1 MIKKSNLNNN
11 NLVNSQLELLKINSE
26 LKNINN
32 KDKELFL
39 KEYQE
44 VLDAI
49 KPISKYVDKIKN
61 ITIPIPIEKNS
72 LFKTSDEVI
81 KLINEDDFNR
91 YEFKY
96 KKLQKNIPLLKL
108 KSINFKPKIVDI
120 FDKKQYKIQ
129 DFNNL
134 NAYLDSIPDI
144 KIKDT
149 NLEKQLQEKIIKIE
163 KIKNLIKLLIIPL
176 DIKKINN
183 AVQLIKIINKD
194 TKNKIILSKK
204 TLDITKI
211 NKTIQLIKLKTNK
224 FDEDNKKEIEEI
236 NLFSKKN
243 LDSNLDFN
251 LDSKLN
257 SKLEPFNLEG
267 GDISTYLNNISKK
280 NLIIN
285 NLQKLKNLNKIFIK
299 TINEFKVYYIQ
310 YKYYQLFLIQ
320 KLNITNIENQITV
333 SLSLDQIF
341 YFYKLFNEKYK
352 IIINPKE
359 EIFNKTLDIET
370 KKKRKK
376 MFLQYYFQIYIIYH
390 FLKFLMIK
398 IINDLNKTSIT
409 SIDNINIDDYE
420 QQFTN
425 SKFIYFLYDDN
436 DDENKIELQKLLILL
451 NILWKN

>member
-11 NLVNSQLELLKINSE
+11 NLINSQLELLKINSQ

-32 KDKELFL
+32 KDRELFL

-61 ITIPIPIEKNS
+61 KTIPMPIKKNS

-81 KLINEDDFNR
+81 KLINEDNFNK

-96 KKLQKNIPLLKL
+96 KKLLKNIPLLKL

-149 NLEKQLQEKIIKIE
+149 NLEKQLQEKIIKI
-163 KIKNLIKLLIIPL
+163 KKLKNLIKLLIIPL

-194 TKNKIILSKK
+194 TENKIKLSKK

-211 NKTIQLIKLKTNK
+211 NKTIQLIKLNTNK

-243 LDSNLDFN
+243 LDSN

-285 NLQKLKNLNKIFIK
+285 NLQKLKKINKIFIK

-370 KKKRKK
+370 KKKRKR

-409 SIDNINIDDYE
+409 SIDNINIDDYQ
-420 QQFTN
+420 QQFT
-425 SKFIYFLYDDN
+425 SSEFIYFLYDDT

-451 NILWKN
+451 NILWKK

>member
-11 NLVNSQLELLKINSE
+11 NLINSQLELLKINSQ

-32 KDKELFL
+32 KDRELFL

-61 ITIPIPIEKNS
+61 KTIPIPIKKNS

-81 KLINEDDFNR
+81 KLINEDNFNK

-96 KKLQKNIPLLKL
+96 KKLLKNIPLLKL

-149 NLEKQLQEKIIKIE
+149 NLEKQLQEKIIKI
-163 KIKNLIKLLIIPL
+163 KKLKNLIKLLIIPL

-194 TKNKIILSKK
+194 TENKIKLSKK

-211 NKTIQLIKLKTNK
+211 NKTIQLIKLNTNK

-243 LDSNLDFN
+243 LDSN

-285 NLQKLKNLNKIFIK
+285 NLQKLKNINKIFIK

-333 SLSLDQIF
+333 SLSLDKIF
-341 YFYKLFNEKYK
+341 YFYKLFNKKYK
-352 IIINPKE
+352 IIINPEE

-409 SIDNINIDDYE
+409 SIDNINIDDYQ
-420 QQFTN
+420 QQFT
-425 SKFIYFLYDDN
+425 SLQFIYFLYDDT

-451 NILWKN
+451 NILWKK

>member
-11 NLVNSQLELLKINSE
+11 NLINSQLELLKINSQ

-32 KDKELFL
+32 KDRELFL

-61 ITIPIPIEKNS
+61 KTIPIPIKKNS

-81 KLINEDDFNR
+81 KLINEDDFNK

-149 NLEKQLQEKIIKIE
+149 NLEKQLQEKIIKI
-163 KIKNLIKLLIIPL
+163 KKLKNLIKLLIIPL

-194 TKNKIILSKK
+194 TENKIKLSKK

-211 NKTIQLIKLKTNK
+211 NKTIQLIKLNTNK

-243 LDSNLDFN
+243 LDSN

-285 NLQKLKNLNKIFIK
+285 NLQKLKNINKIFIK

-333 SLSLDQIF
+333 SLSLDKIF
-341 YFYKLFNEKYK
+341 YFYKLFNKKYK
-352 IIINPKE
+352 IIINPEE

-409 SIDNINIDDYE
+409 SIDNINIDDYQ
-420 QQFTN
+420 QQFT
-425 SKFIYFLYDDN
+425 SSQFIYFLYDDT

-451 NILWKN
+451 NILWKK

>member
-11 NLVNSQLELLKINSE
+11 NLINSQLELLKINSQ

-32 KDKELFL
+32 KDRELFL

-61 ITIPIPIEKNS
+61 KTIPIPIKKNS

-81 KLINEDDFNR
+81 KLINEDDFNK

-149 NLEKQLQEKIIKIE
+149 NLEKQLQEKIIKI
-163 KIKNLIKLLIIPL
+163 KKLKNLIKLLIIPL

-194 TKNKIILSKK
+194 TENKIKLSKK
-204 TLDITKI
+204 NLDITKI
-211 NKTIQLIKLKTNK
+211 NKTIQLIKLNTNK

-243 LDSNLDFN
+243 LDSN

-285 NLQKLKNLNKIFIK
+285 NLQKLKKINKIFIK

-333 SLSLDQIF
+333 SLSLDKIF
-341 YFYKLFNEKYK
+341 YFYKLFNKKYK
-352 IIINPKE
+352 IIINPEE

-370 KKKRKK
+370 KKKRKR

-409 SIDNINIDDYE
+409 SIDNINIDDYQ
-420 QQFTN
+420 QQFT
-425 SKFIYFLYDDN
+425 SSEFIYFLYDDT

-451 NILWKN
+451 NILWKK

>member
-11 NLVNSQLELLKINSE
+11 NLINSQLELLKINSQ

-39 KEYQE
+39 KKYQE

-61 ITIPIPIEKNS
+61 KTIPIPIKKNS

-81 KLINEDDFNR
+81 KLINEDDFNK

-96 KKLQKNIPLLKL
+96 KKLLKNIPLLKL

-149 NLEKQLQEKIIKIE
+149 NLEKQLQEKIIKI
-163 KIKNLIKLLIIPL
+163 KKLKNLIKLLIIPL

-194 TKNKIILSKK
+194 TENKIKLSKK

-211 NKTIQLIKLKTNK
+211 NKTIQLIKLNINK

-243 LDSNLDFN
+243 LDSN

-285 NLQKLKNLNKIFIK
+285 NLQKLKNINKIFIK

-333 SLSLDQIF
+333 SLSLEQIF
-341 YFYKLFNEKYK
+341 YFYKLFNKKYK
-352 IIINPKE
+352 IIINPEE

-370 KKKRKK
+370 KKKRKR

-409 SIDNINIDDYE
+409 SIDNINIDDYQ
-420 QQFTN
+420 QQFT
-425 SKFIYFLYDDN
+425 SSEFIYFLYDDT
-436 DDENKIELQKLLILL
+436 DDENKIELQKLLIIL
-451 NILWKN
+451 NILWKK

>member
-11 NLVNSQLELLKINSE
+11 NLINSQLELLKINSQ

-32 KDKELFL
+32 KDRELFL

-49 KPISKYVDKIKN
+49 KPISKYVNKIKN
-61 ITIPIPIEKNS
+61 KTIPIPIEKNS

-81 KLINEDDFNR
+81 KLINEDNFNK

-149 NLEKQLQEKIIKIE
+149 NLEKQLQEKIIKI
-163 KIKNLIKLLIIPL
+163 KKLKNLIKLLIIPL

-194 TKNKIILSKK
+194 TENKIKLSKK

-211 NKTIQLIKLKTNK
+211 NKTIQLIKLNTNK

-243 LDSNLDFN
+243 LDSN

-285 NLQKLKNLNKIFIK
+285 NLQKLKNINKIFIK

-333 SLSLDQIF
+333 SLSLEQIF
-341 YFYKLFNEKYK
+341 YFYKLFNKKYK
-352 IIINPKE
+352 IIINPEE

-409 SIDNINIDDYE
+409 SIDNINIDDYK
-420 QQFTN
+420 QQFT
-425 SKFIYFLYDDN
+425 SSQFIYFLYDDN
-436 DDENKIELQKLLILL
+436 DDENKIELQKLLIIL
-451 NILWKN
+451 NILWKK